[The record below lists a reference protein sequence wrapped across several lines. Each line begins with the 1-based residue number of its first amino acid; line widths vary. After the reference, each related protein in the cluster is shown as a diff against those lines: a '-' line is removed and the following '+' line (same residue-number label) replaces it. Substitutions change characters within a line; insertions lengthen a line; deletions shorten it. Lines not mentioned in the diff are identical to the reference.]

1 MKQREAVFNAV
12 KNVMGEQDGAY
23 DPSKEQR
30 AQIINIVT
38 EGILANEVD
47 FSDQAKAKYDT
58 PEKVKSYTSGMVSN
72 WLRKDKRLNGGETYK
87 PKNPGSRTG
96 SQDEEVKNLKALLKS
111 GTLDSDGEQIVQAR
125 LDERIKEIKAEKSK
139 VEINFDALDP
149 ELLASLGIQH

>member
-1 MKQREAVFNAV
+1 MKQREAVFQATT
-12 KNVMGEQDGAY
+12 NVMGEQDGAY
-23 DPSKEQR
+23 APSKEQR

-47 FSDQAKAKYDT
+47 FSDQARAKYDT

-72 WLRKDKRLNGGETYK
+72 WLRKDKRLNGGVTYK
-87 PKNPGSRTG
+87 AKNPGSRTG

-111 GTLDSDGEQIVQAR
+111 NTLDANGEAIVQAR

-149 ELLASLGIQH
+149 ALLEALNIQH